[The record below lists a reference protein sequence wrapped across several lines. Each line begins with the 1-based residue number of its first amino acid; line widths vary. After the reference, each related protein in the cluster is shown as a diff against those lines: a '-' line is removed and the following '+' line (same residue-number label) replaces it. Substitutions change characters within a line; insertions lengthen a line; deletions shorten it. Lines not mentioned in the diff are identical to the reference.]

1 MLRIYLIQDVAVV
14 CRRGLRLQTMKGQ
27 ANMPSLVVGI
37 NLALRPSGVQNED
50 GRNKKPHVIYGLETS
65 MTLHIQVFLRMMIGS
80 IEKISILRT
89 LEIDYWSETKRYEKG
104 ICIYYVPCNK
114 CS

>member
-1 MLRIYLIQDVAVV
+1 
-14 CRRGLRLQTMKGQ
+14 MKGQ
-27 ANMPSLVVGI
+27 YKPTGPVLSSASTCQ
-37 NLALRPSGVQNED
+37 LRPSGVQNED

-80 IEKISILRT
+80 LKKISTCEL
-89 LEIDYWSETKRYEKG
+89 LKDYWSETKRYEKG